1 MDIRIALKEEGVV
14 LNYLLAEPA
23 DCTRKN
29 TVTEPANLV
38 PIYRSRPLEDR
49 AVTTTVG
56 NTELFGAKRYFPF
69 CRVEIVNRL
78 FLRGSRLAGILGIL
92 FSV

>member
-1 MDIRIALKEEGVV
+1 MEILYTEDKNCYGYQNSLKEEGVV

-38 PIYRSRPLEDR
+38 PIYRSRSLEDR

-56 NTELFGAKRYFPF
+56 NNCSEQYVIFPF
-69 CRVEIVNRL
+69 VE
-78 FLRGSRLAGILGIL
+78 
-92 FSV
+92 